1 MVNNVKEEFIIGMYF
16 CGYFNKDAKENI
28 EGIPYFT
35 RNIEEATVFINVDE
49 AYNTGKKYCDDA
61 WTIFN
66 KTEELNSLN
75 EKKK

>member
-1 MVNNVKEEFIIGMYF
+1 MAQNVKEQCIIGMYF
-16 CGYFNKDAKENI
+16 CGYFNKDAKENT

-35 RNIEEATVFINVDE
+35 RNIEEATVFTNVDE

-66 KTEELNSLN
+66 KIDHLKYLN
-75 EKKK
+75 EKK